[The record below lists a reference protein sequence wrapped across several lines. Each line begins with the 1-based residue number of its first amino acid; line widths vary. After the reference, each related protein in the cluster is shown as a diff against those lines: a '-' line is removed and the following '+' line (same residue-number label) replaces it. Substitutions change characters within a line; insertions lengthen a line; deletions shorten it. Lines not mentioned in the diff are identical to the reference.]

1 MNSNTSMPVA
11 SRITGVGAYVPER
24 KITNDDVLNLL
35 EKNSAPYLE
44 DKDFNKLI
52 KKAKDTLKKAGSSI
66 RYWCDEN
73 QYCTDI
79 AKIAAERAI
88 ADAGISAAEID
99 LIIFTG
105 MSKAFVEPA
114 TAHVLRHELGATN
127 ANVIDT
133 QDACTSFMKS
143 LELADSLIKT
153 GNYRTI
159 LIACGE
165 RTYDWADFVCK
176 TVDELK
182 WKFGSL
188 TIGDAAGAMVIQGT
202 EAAPYIEDPR
212 HMRFFYRLDG
222 GSYATCHIG
231 LNFRVGERYRLHSH
245 SARLIRTGYEV
256 MLGLLIEK
264 IAEEPWKDLKYDNL
278 FIHDIGRIIDGMVLP
293 AMREANVHVPDTY
306 RSFFPEY
313 GNVASASFP
322 LSLYLAKNDGRLK
335 PGNLAIYVC
344 PAAGVQAG
352 IMAFFF

>member
-1 MNSNTSMPVA
+1 MMLNGAVNIA
-11 SRITGVGAYVPER
+11 SKVTGLGVYVPDR
-24 KITNDDVLNLL
+24 KVTNEDALKLL
-35 EKNSAPYLE
+35 EEHSAPYLNGE
-44 DKDFNKLI
+44 DFKKLLI
-52 KKAKDTLKKAGSSI
+52 KAEEKLVKAGSEI

-79 AKIAAERAI
+79 AKIAAQQAI
-88 ADAGISAAEID
+88 EDAGIEAKDID
-99 LIIFTG
+99 MIIFTG

-153 GNYRTI
+153 GNYRTV
-159 LIACGE
+159 LIAAGE
-165 RTYDWADFVCK
+165 RTYDWADFTCK
-176 TVDELK
+176 TVYELD

-188 TIGDAAGAMVIQGT
+188 TIGDAAGAMVVQAT
-202 EAAPYIEDPR
+202 DEPAYTDDSK
-212 HMRFFYRLDG
+212 HMRFFYRLDD

-231 LNFRVGERYRLHSH
+231 LNYRVGERYRLHSH
-245 SARLIRTGYEV
+245 SARLIRTGLKV
-256 MLGLLIEK
+256 MMELLVDILAQDQYK
-264 IAEEPWKDLKYDNL
+264 NIKYDNL
-278 FIHDIGRIIDGMVLP
+278 FIHDIGKIIDEMVLP
-293 AMREANVHVPDTY
+293 AIRAADVHVPDNY

-322 LSLYLAKNDGRLK
+322 LSLWLARRDGRLQ
-335 PGNLAIYVC
+335 PGNRVIYVC

-352 IMAFFF
+352 IMIFRF